1 MIQEYKTKEE
11 WERIKKNDRT
21 ENLKME
27 NNRNRNLKR
36 RLLGFCGTKAIKSK
50 KEISGIMENLGFD
63 KQTKII
69 GYFEYNSGIG
79 IRIVEVENRDGSV
92 KKYKIEKYNHNNFEW
107 DA

>member
-36 RLLGFCGTKAIKSK
+36 RLLGFCGTHAIKSRE
-50 KEISGIMENLGFD
+50 EISTVMQDLGFD
-63 KQTKII
+63 KQTKIV
-69 GYFEYNSGIG
+69 GRFEYGSYAIK
-79 IRIVEVENRDGSV
+79 IMEVENRDGKV
-92 KKYKIEKYNHNNFEW
+92 KRYRIEKYDERYI
-107 DA
+107 DIMG